1 MRLLLLVIHN
11 IVSGRVSDTNN
22 VHDDHDDNTDVSY
35 RIAATAFATIA
46 AELCRKLTAGIPT
59 PVFHATLIIDAAME
73 LAGMGAKPVAYA
85 ITPTVALTQV
95 VTTAAVVI
103 TI

>member
-22 VHDDHDDNTDVSY
+22 VHDDHDDNTNVPY

-59 PVFHATLIIDAAME
+59 LVFHATLIIDAAME

>member
-1 MRLLLLVIHN
+1 MLLVIHN

-22 VHDDHDDNTDVSY
+22 VHDHDDNTDVPY

-59 PVFHATLIIDAAME
+59 LVFHAPLIIDAAME

>member
-22 VHDDHDDNTDVSY
+22 VHDHDDNTDVPY

-59 PVFHATLIIDAAME
+59 LVFHATLIIDAAME